1 MNRNDFNKFIAG
13 IEIPGP
19 GDLDGLRE
27 LTTLFPWCHS
37 AHMLLLRGLR
47 ENSDIMFD
55 TQLKRSA
62 LSVADRAALYHYLF
76 LSPEAGITDSTLG
89 LREKEMSAPEPIPVE
104 VLTTI
109 PPAEVSPV
117 QGEDEEQVRL
127 VLDESPL
134 EAPGEIA
141 KEIQDESP
149 LEAPEETAGD
159 IEDTITAE
167 TPAEIEEA
175 VSVHDPGEIPED
187 IQDMV
192 PAETSAEVPAEIHD
206 ESPVEA
212 PGEIPEDIQ
221 DLSSEET
228 PAEIEEAVSVHDPG
242 EIPEDIQDMVP
253 AETSAEVP
261 AEIHDE
267 SPVEAP
273 GEIPEDIQDMVPEET
288 SREVPE
294 KSDDADAPLRTR
306 EELIAEI
313 EARLRELESAVD
325 AVVEIH
331 TEAAV
336 HLEETSAFL
345 DSDDKSETQREPTS
359 DFEPESKS
367 EQISRPESG
376 ELLELLPDEA
386 VDDKYQV
393 TPLEP
398 APEADHERHLTP
410 AGDEEHVTPLAPAA
424 EADQER
430 HLTPAGDEEH
440 VTPLA
445 PAAEADQERHLTPT
459 DLIDRFIRVS
469 PSMERMTPGDYPPVK
484 DLSEDSAR
492 EQGPF
497 ITETL
502 AKIYINQ
509 GYYTRAINI
518 YEKLTLQFP
527 EKSAYFASRIEKIND
542 LIK

>member
-47 ENSDIMFD
+47 ENSDILFD

-76 LSPEAGITDSTLG
+76 LSPEAVIQDSTVG
-89 LREKEMSAPEPIPVE
+89 LREKEMPAPEPEPVE
-104 VLTTI
+104 VTLTVS
-109 PPAEVSPV
+109 PAEVSSV
-117 QGEDEEQVRL
+117 QEEDEEVGQ

-134 EAPGEIA
+134 VAPGEIT
-141 KEIQDESP
+141 EDIQ
-149 LEAPEETAGD
+149 
-159 IEDTITAE
+159 DTITAE
-167 TPAEIEEA
+167 TPVEELVGFQEEPPSEIEEVA
-175 VSVHDPGEIPED
+175 SVEVSVEIQVVELGGFQEEPPSEIEEVASVEVSVEIPE
-187 IQDMV
+187 
-192 PAETSAEVPAEIHD
+192 EGLE
-206 ESPVEA
+206 
-212 PGEIPEDIQ
+212 
-221 DLSSEET
+221 
-228 PAEIEEAVSVHDPG
+228 
-242 EIPEDIQDMVP
+242 
-253 AETSAEVP
+253 
-261 AEIHDE
+261 
-267 SPVEAP
+267 
-273 GEIPEDIQDMVPEET
+273 
-288 SREVPE
+288 R
-294 KSDDADAPLRTR
+294 SDDADTPLRTR

-313 EARLRELESAVD
+313 EARLKELEDAVD

-331 TEAAV
+331 TEATAPQ
-336 HLEETSAFL
+336 EEPA
-345 DSDDKSETQREPTS
+345 SE
-359 DFEPESKS
+359 S
-367 EQISRPESG
+367 EYITGTETG
-376 ELLELLPDEA
+376 ELLELIPDE
-386 VDDKYQV
+386 
-393 TPLEP
+393 P
-398 APEADHERHLTP
+398 A
-410 AGDEEHVTPLAPAA
+410 DEEDQGSTLTATSEEDQGSTLTATSDEDQETPLAPPVDD
-424 EADQER
+424 EDQE
-430 HLTPAGDEEH
+430 
-440 VTPLA
+440 TPLA
-445 PAAEADQERHLTPT
+445 PPVDDEDQGSHLTPT